1 MIRIPVAVGSL
12 REGPARLPAEEGRRI
27 RTVLRLE
34 PGAELELFDGAGRAA
49 RARLTRV
56 AEVVDVEVLEVRDAP
71 AAPPIAIAQ
80 ALPKGDKLELVI
92 QKATE
97 LGAAAIVPFASE
109 RAVVKL
115 DAARAHARV
124 ERWRKIAVE
133 AARQCGRA
141 DTPEVAELTDLEG
154 VLARP
159 GRRGLLYEGATE
171 VRLGAFLDAAGEE
184 PVTLIIG
191 PEGGFAEGEVA
202 RARAA
207 GAAIVGL
214 GSRILRTETVALAA
228 LAVALHRRGEL
239 G

>member
-1 MIRIPVAVGSL
+1 MPQGSL
-12 REGPARLPAEEGRRI
+12 RQGTLALSADESRRA

-34 PGAELELFDGAGRAA
+34 VGDSVELFDGQGFAAPARVAEMTDVVTLDVGPVREAGRA
-49 RARLTRV
+49 
-56 AEVVDVEVLEVRDAP
+56 
-71 AAPPIAIAQ
+71 PPLCVAQ
-80 ALPKGDKLELVI
+80 ALAKGDKMELVI

-97 LGAAAIVPFASE
+97 LGAAEIVPFASA

-115 DAARAHARV
+115 DAAKAHERVAR
-124 ERWRKIAVE
+124 WQKIAQE

-141 DTPEVAELTDLEG
+141 DTPAVAELSDLRA

-159 GRRGLLYEGATE
+159 GARGLLFEGATDI
-171 VRLGAFLDAAGEE
+171 RLGAFLDSAGDA
-184 PVTLIIG
+184 PVTLLIG
-191 PEGGFAEGEVA
+191 PEGGFSADEVEQA
-202 RARAA
+202 RRA

-228 LAVALHRRGEL
+228 LAIALHRRGEL

>member
-1 MIRIPVAVGSL
+1 VIRIPVPPGSL
-12 REGPARLPAEEGRRI
+12 REGAMQLPEEEARRV

-34 PGAELELFDGAGRAA
+34 VGDAVELFDGEGALASGRISEL
-49 RARLTRV
+49 RERV
-56 AEVVDVEVLEVRDAP
+56 TVEVGEVRRREP
-71 AAPPIAIAQ
+71 APPLFIAQ
-80 ALPKGDKLELVI
+80 ALAKGDKLELVI

-97 LGAAAIVPFASE
+97 LGAAGLIPFDSA

-115 DAARAHARV
+115 DARKASERV
-124 ERWRKIAVE
+124 ARWRKIAVE

-141 DTPEVAELTDLEG
+141 DVPEISEPSDLAR

-159 GRRGLLYEGATE
+159 GAKGLLYEGATD
-171 VRLGAFLDAAGEE
+171 VRLGAFLDSAGSA

-191 PEGGFAEGEVA
+191 PEGGFTEDEVA
-202 RARAA
+202 EARAA

-214 GSRILRTETVALAA
+214 GERILRTETVALAA
-228 LAVALHRRGEL
+228 LAVALFKRGEL